1 VARSPAVSCR
11 KSKLRIHPGAMEEY
25 ASLKRNAAKVANYDG
40 KQYRKIKQLMFQ
52 KISAFIKELHDK

>member
-1 VARSPAVSCR
+1 
-11 KSKLRIHPGAMEEY
+11 MEEY